1 MHMHMH
7 MCMKMYMYVCMGVLW
22 CVQLCSYMPRRM
34 LAHGK
39 KVAARCLLTDFRAAR
54 GAEKVVG
61 GLNGSDNC
69 NDRVAF

>member
-1 MHMHMH
+1 
-7 MCMKMYMYVCMGVLW
+7 MKMYMYVCMGVLW

-39 KVAARCLLTDFRAAR
+39 KVAARCLLTRFSCGAR
-54 GAEKVVG
+54 RGKKVVG
-61 GLNGSDNC
+61 GLSGSDYC